1 MDHLTSFVVEMFEK
15 VEAIV
20 DLLSKIKMV
29 LVSSLH

>member
-20 DLLSKIKMV
+20 DLSKIKMV